1 MSDLKF
7 ENMSMEEMVKYMEQ
21 QQLEMVTEMEA
32 GMLKAGKSDFRFC
45 GVGPFDLI
53 PGFELWLSS
62 ELLSAIAGGTS
73 AAAAIAT
80 LIPDPTLSKAIAAL
94 LGTIAAIITVAVS
107 DGKGL
112 FIRGSLTPLAI
123 IKVCYQ

>member
-7 ENMSMEEMVKYMEQ
+7 DSISMEEMVKYMEE
-21 QQLEMVTEMEA
+21 QQLAMVTETEP
-32 GMLKAGKSDFRFC
+32 GMLMQGKSDFRFC

-62 ELLSAIAGGTS
+62 ELLAAIAGGTS

-94 LGTIAAIITVAVS
+94 LGTIAAIISVAVA
-107 DGKGL
+107 DGRGL